1 MPGLPAPPDPSHL
14 SGLERLAMPGE
25 SRIVDPAAIEQ
36 YAAVRL
42 FIERAVAVKPGFTVT
57 NENAPAVAAICA
69 RLHGMP
75 LAIELAAARIKLL
88 SPEAILGRL
97 EHQLDLLAA
106 GARDLPPRQQT
117 LRAAIAWS
125 YDILDDGAKRLLDR
139 LSVFASGFDL
149 ASAEAICGPSAEI
162 GGDIVDGV
170 MALLDQSLVKPEEVA
185 GGETRFRLLD
195 TIREYAAEQL
205 AARGETALLQARHR
219 DWYVALAAQAAG
231 ELSGPDQRRWLD
243 RLELEHDDIRAVL
256 DRAVAEPDPPV
267 AIGLAFSMWR
277 FWQKHGHLA
286 EARIRLDAMAATPWS
301 HDDPRLRAKLMEAL
315 GGTCWWQGQVVPMGR
330 CYQEALDLWL
340 AIGDE
345 AEIAN
350 AYYNASFMYA
360 VSPDGLLGVGRSRYR
375 PGWPRASPISRR
387 PATSTIGSATGAARR
402 TRCGAWATTDTS
414 AGHPGLGIDE
424 NRQALEIF
432 REVGDRTMEAWALH
446 MLGTGLLRS
455 GEPGRGQD
463 HVEHAI
469 RHFYAAGDAAGLT
482 LTLDDLSAIAVV
494 GGRPAA
500 CRAIARRGAE
510 PHDRDRDGAR
520 RLRRGLLRG
529 GHAARRPCPHVRVR
543 RRSIRSGGRG
553 DDRRRGDR
561 LCPRGRG
568 R

>member
-1 MPGLPAPPDPSHL
+1 M
-14 SGLERLAMPGE
+14 
-25 SRIVDPAAIEQ
+25 
-36 YAAVRL
+36 
-42 FIERAVAVKPGFTVT
+42 
-57 NENAPAVAAICA
+57 
-69 RLHGMP
+69 
-75 LAIELAAARIKLL
+75 
-88 SPEAILGRL
+88 
-97 EHQLDLLAA
+97 
-106 GARDLPPRQQT
+106 
-117 LRAAIAWS
+117 
-125 YDILDDGAKRLLDR
+125 
-139 LSVFASGFDL
+139 FASGFDL
-149 ASAEAICGPSAEI
+149 ESAEAICGPSAEI

-219 DWYVALAAQAAG
+219 DWYVALAAEAAG

-286 EARIRLDAMAATPWS
+286 EARTPARSHGRGAVVARRSAA
-301 HDDPRLRAKLMEAL
+301 RAKLMEAL
-315 GGTCWWQGQVVPMGR
+315 GGTCWWQGEVVPMGR

-350 AYYNASFMYA
+350 AYYNASFKYA
-360 VSPDGLLGVGRSRYR
+360 VSPDGLLGVADLETDPDGLGITYLQKARDIYHRIGDRRGEANALWGMGNYLYFR
-375 PGWPRASPISRR
+375 RA
-387 PATSTIGSATGAARR
+387 
-402 TRCGAWATTDTS
+402 
-414 AGHPGLGIDE
+414 PGLGIDE

-455 GEPGRGQD
+455 GDPVEARI

-494 GGRPAA
+494 EGDLPRAARLRGAARNLTTETGTGLAGFVEDSFEAGTRPSVRAHMSESDVARYGAEGAAMTVDEAIAYALEGAVGEAVEDGPAA
-500 CRAIARRGAE
+500 RTAG
-510 PHDRDRDGAR
+510 
-520 RLRRGLLRG
+520 
-529 GHAARRPCPHVRVR
+529 
-543 RRSIRSGGRG
+543 
-553 DDRRRGDR
+553 
-561 LCPRGRG
+561 
-568 R
+568 